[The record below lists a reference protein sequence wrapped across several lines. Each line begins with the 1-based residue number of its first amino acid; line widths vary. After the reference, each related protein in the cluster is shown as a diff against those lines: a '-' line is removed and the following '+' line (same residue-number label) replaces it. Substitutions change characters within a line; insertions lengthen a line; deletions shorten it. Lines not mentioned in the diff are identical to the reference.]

1 MYIYDPK
8 LSGAQSLLKE
18 QPITWLPARRN
29 SYYPERGIS
38 GFGERGASSGSYVW
52 ANEGLGEGV
61 VRSFLGNGGTGSFSP
76 ACDRSVATPAF
87 SAAEQSKLT
96 NLLSPKES
104 TQAIKWNR
112 ERHPAKSGVR
122 FEDIVTDLARYVDFP
137 AVRAAIQKS
146 GGVYTIIDGT
156 IDALCVEAVHQFQAK
171 IYQADEQTGGAGP
184 STLDSLGIVKHKLRP
199 KFGNVYGRDIVKN
212 LSGKISALTNNEFSA
227 KNWFDLI
234 VAPSFLGHRINRQSQ
249 GIHLLLLRKLR
260 EAENYLLSLP
270 AYAGMTPVALG
281 RALGLDRKT
290 VHYSGGRI
298 SQEPQA
304 MHGVGL
310 ALDIDVA
317 GNPWVGAGWIKND
330 KAGRDWLVD
339 QIKTNPDP
347 KLKSKYQG
355 MLNRR
360 NERYRFLETLKAAAG
375 GSLNGAPKGTIASF
389 LHALAVSH
397 GRDTRAAYEILARRN
412 KEFKTFLQ
420 NNVAELRYW
429 KNSGTFDN
437 RDPLN
442 GFLNLHSN
450 LVFALRQTALLA
462 WGAIDFGASASGD
475 VMHFDLRTLGAGR
488 LIAEKLGAYVPR
500 PGHHPVNGGTG

>member
-1 MYIYDPK
+1 VYIYDNRFSNPQY
-8 LSGAQSLLKE
+8 L
-18 QPITWLPARRN
+18 QPPH
-29 SYYPERGIS
+29 
-38 GFGERGASSGSYVW
+38 AS
-52 ANEGLGEGV
+52 
-61 VRSFLGNGGTGSFSP
+61 RSTLGNFQYLPPVALGFFGGPGRFSP
-76 ACDRSVATPAF
+76 ACDQTAATPAF
-87 SAAEQSKLT
+87 TATEQSKLV
-96 NLLSPKES
+96 NLLSPSES
-104 TQAIKWNR
+104 ANAIKWNR
-112 ERHPAKSGVR
+112 DRHPAKSGVK
-122 FEDIVTDLARYVDFP
+122 FDEIVTDLSRYIDFG
-137 AVRAAIQKS
+137 AIRRAIEKS
-146 GGVYTIIDGT
+146 GGAYTISDGT

-171 IYQADEQTGGAGP
+171 IYFQADEQTGGAGP
-184 STLDSLGIVKHKLRP
+184 STLDSLGIVKHKLKP
-199 KFGNVYGRDIVKN
+199 KIGNVFGRAVVKN
-212 LSGKISALTNNEFSA
+212 ISDKIGALTNNEFNT

-234 VAPSFLGHRINRQSQ
+234 VGPSFLGHRINRVSQ

-298 SQEPQA
+298 SQEAQS
-304 MHGVGL
+304 MHGLGL
-310 ALDIDVA
+310 ALDIDVT
-317 GNPWVGAGWIKND
+317 GNPWVGAGWIKDD

-339 QIKTNPDP
+339 QIKTNPDA

-360 NERYRFLETLKAAAG
+360 NERYRFLETLKSAAG

-429 KNSGTFDN
+429 KNSLTFDN

-442 GFLNLHSN
+442 GFLNLHAD
-450 LVFALRQTALLA
+450 LVFALRQTVLLA
-462 WGAIDFGASASGD
+462 WGAIDFGPSASGD

-488 LIAEKLGAYVPR
+488 VIAEKLGAYVPR
-500 PGHHPVNGGTG
+500 PGHHPVLTETPR

>member
-1 MYIYDPK
+1 MYIYDRRFSNSQNHSSVQPGT
-8 LSGAQSLLKE
+8 LRSSLGNFHY
-18 QPITWLPARRN
+18 ADRV
-29 SYYPERGIS
+29 
-38 GFGERGASSGSYVW
+38 A
-52 ANEGLGEGV
+52 
-61 VRSFLGNGGTGSFSP
+61 RSFFGNGGTGSFSP

-87 SAAEQSKLT
+87 SAAEQRKLT

-122 FEDIVTDLARYVDFP
+122 FEDIVTDLARYVNFP

-146 GGVYTIIDGT
+146 GGAYAIVDGT
-156 IDALCVEAVHQFQAK
+156 IDALCVEAAHQFQAK
-171 IYQADEQTGGAGP
+171 AYFYIDDQSGGVGP
-184 STLDSLGIVKHKLRP
+184 STLDSLGIVKHKLGP
-199 KFGNVYGRDIVKN
+199 KFGNVSGRDVLKN
-212 LSGKISALTNNEFSA
+212 LSGEISTLTTKEFNA
-227 KNWFDLI
+227 KNWFDFI

-298 SQEPQA
+298 SQEAQS
-304 MHGVGL
+304 MHGLGL
-310 ALDIDVA
+310 ALDIDVT
-317 GNPWVGAGWIKND
+317 GNPWVGAGWIKED

-339 QIKTNPDP
+339 QIKTNPDL
-347 KLKSKYQG
+347 KLKSKYQS

-360 NERYRFLETLKAAAG
+360 NERYKFLETLKSAAG

-389 LHALAVSH
+389 LHALAVSR
-397 GRDTRAAYEILARRN
+397 GRDTRAAYEMLARRN
-412 KEFKTFLQ
+412 EEFKTFLQ

-442 GFLNLHSN
+442 GFMNLHGD

-462 WGAIDFGASASGD
+462 WGAIDFGPFASGD
-475 VMHFDLRTLGAGR
+475 VMHFDLRTLDAGR
-488 LIAEKLGAYVPR
+488 VIAEKLGAYVPK
-500 PGHHPVNGGTG
+500 PGHHPVNGGTD